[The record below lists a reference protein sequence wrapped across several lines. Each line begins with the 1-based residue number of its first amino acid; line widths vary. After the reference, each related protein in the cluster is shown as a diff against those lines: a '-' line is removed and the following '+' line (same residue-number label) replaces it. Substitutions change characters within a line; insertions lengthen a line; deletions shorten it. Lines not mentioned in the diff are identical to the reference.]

1 MGYRT
6 EILGWMTEHELK
18 TLEQLAKQVPLN
30 GNILEIGSMFGRSA
44 VCWAMSADP
53 SVTIS
58 CIDWFL
64 NDMVQNHSNAK
75 EFCVE
80 QSFPLPGVM
89 YDVEQ
94 SFIQNTKEFTNIKR
108 FKGSSPHDLGGY
120 VPGHARHRG
129 AYPRS
134 PGLRHPQMIDLFFLD
149 AAHINPSDWDNLTYF
164 LPHVN
169 TGGIICGHDYSD
181 DYPHVKENILRL
193 EGIIGTK
200 AIIYPNTLIWS
211 IKI

>member
-18 TLEQLAKQVPLN
+18 TLEQLAKQVPVN

-64 NDMVQNHSNAK
+64 NDMVQNHSIAK

-89 YDVEQ
+89 YDVEHA
-94 SFIQNTKEFTNIKR
+94 FIQNTKEFTNIKR

-120 VPGHARHRG
+120 VPE
-129 AYPRS
+129 
-134 PGLRHPQMIDLFFLD
+134 MIDLFFLD

-169 TGGIICGHDYSD
+169 TSGIICGHDYSD
-181 DYPHVKENILRL
+181 DCPHVKENVLRL

-200 AIIYPNTLIWS
+200 AIVYPGTLIWS
-211 IKI
+211 IKK